1 VTVNLETSE
10 RPSEVAN
17 DSRWCFAWAV
27 PRPGQSGRDRAAL
40 VRDARW
46 TPGDVITVSF
56 LDGDP
61 EVQARVAD
69 VAGQWTA
76 PGLANLT
83 LDFRRDTDTMIRIS
97 FQHDG
102 SWSMIGTTCRQVT
115 DRQEPTMNYG
125 WLDRSSPDDE
135 LERVV
140 LHEFGHALG
149 LIHEHQNPAGGI
161 KWDRAAVMR
170 DLSGPPNS
178 WSADAIELNMFQ
190 PYSAQETNFTKLDPD
205 SIMLYPIP
213 ANWTEDGF
221 SIGLNSKLSEQDR
234 AFIREQ
240 YS

>member
-1 VTVNLETSE
+1 MNLETSE
-10 RPSEVAN
+10 RRSEVAN
-17 DSRWCFAWAV
+17 DGQWCFAWAV

-46 TPGDVITVSF
+46 TPGDVITASF

-97 FQHDG
+97 FRHDG
-102 SWSMIGTTCRQVT
+102 SWSMIGTTCRHVT

-161 KWDRAAVMR
+161 NWDRAAVMR
-170 DLSGPPNS
+170 DLSGPPNN
-178 WSADAIELNMFQ
+178 WSADTIELNMFQ
-190 PYSAQETNFTKLDPD
+190 PHSEQETNFTKLDPD
-205 SIMLYPIP
+205 SIMMYPIP
-213 ANWTEDGF
+213 ATWTIDGF
-221 SIGLNSKLSEQDR
+221 SIGLNSGLSEQDR